1 MESGEDEE
9 DTWVESEGELE
20 EDASAAQMYGD
31 LSAQSNSFK
40 SSRWLYI
47 ESRWATIKLCLDLGV
62 MSETVFQSPLI

>member
-40 SSRWLYI
+40 SSR
-47 ESRWATIKLCLDLGV
+47 
-62 MSETVFQSPLI
+62 